1 MSNAKPQ
8 DRVAT
13 GAQAKRPAAMKILSL
28 LLRNVKFGQIQLALP
43 DGEILTFGRKS
54 PDGPAVLKVHNMAFF
69 NRTLRRGAMG
79 FAESYMDGEWSSPDL
94 AKLLILLNSNMTML
108 QQSIGKNRFTQWI
121 NRIIHIL
128 RPNTREGAK
137 RNIHAHYDL
146 GNEFYALW
154 LDATMTYSSALFRD
168 SQQTL
173 RDAQNE
179 KYRAL
184 AASTDIGPDD
194 HVLEIG
200 CGWGGFAEFAARE
213 IGCKVTGITI
223 SNEQLAF
230 AKNRIAMAGLQDKV
244 DFKFCDYRDLTEK
257 YDRIVSIEMFEAV
270 GESYWPTY
278 FDQVHACL
286 KPGGKA
292 GLQIIT
298 IAKERFDSYRKKT
311 DFIQRYIFP
320 GGMLPSPERLDGEFA
335 NADLKLVAREDFAAD
350 YARTLAEWRH
360 RFLEV
365 WPEVQ
370 ALGFDARFRNMWEYY
385 LAYCEAGFTTRSID
399 VSHFTLMRD

>member
-69 NRTLRRGAMG
+69 NRTLRQGAMG

-230 AKNRIAMAGLQDKV
+230 AKNRIAMAGLHDKV

-385 LAYCEAGFTTRSID
+385 LAYCEAGFTTQSID
-399 VSHFTLMRD
+399 VSHFALMRD

>member
-1 MSNAKPQ
+1 MSNAKPEQ
-8 DRVAT
+8 RVLTKQVAN
-13 GAQAKRPAAMKILSL
+13 KSAAFKILAL
-28 LLRNVKFGQIQLALP
+28 LLRKIEFGQLQLALP
-43 DGEILTFGRKS
+43 DGEVLTFGQSQKG
-54 PDGPAVLKVHNMAFF
+54 GPAVLRVHDIAFF
-69 NRTLRRGAMG
+69 SRTLRHGAIG
-79 FAESYMDGEWSSPDL
+79 FAEAYMDGQWSTPDL
-94 AKLLILLNSNMTML
+94 AKLLTLFNRNMTMF
-108 QQSIGKNRFTQWI
+108 QQRIGSNRFTQLL
-121 NRIIHIL
+121 NRLIHIL

-146 GNEFYALW
+146 GNEFYSLW

-179 KYRAL
+179 KYRSL
-184 AASTDIGPDD
+184 AASTGIGPND

-223 SNEQLAF
+223 SKEQLIF
-230 AKNRIAMAGLQDKV
+230 AKNRIALAGLSDKV
-244 DFKFCDYRDLTEK
+244 DFRFQDYRDMDEQF
-257 YDRIVSIEMFEAV
+257 DRIVSIEMFEAV

-278 FDQVHACL
+278 FEQIRKCL
-286 KPGGKA
+286 KPEGRA

-298 IAKERFDSYRKKT
+298 IANERFESYRKKT

-320 GGMLPSPERLDGEFA
+320 GGMLPSPKRLQGAFDA
-335 NADLKLVAREDFAAD
+335 ALLKLVAQEDFASD

-360 RFLEV
+360 RFLDV

-370 ALGFDARFRNMWEYY
+370 ALGFDMRFRNMWEYY
-385 LAYCEAGFTTRSID
+385 LAYCEAGFDTRSID
-399 VSHFTLMRD
+399 VSHFTLQRN

>member
-1 MSNAKPQ
+1 MSSAKPQ
-8 DRVAT
+8 ERVANSK
-13 GAQAKRPAAMKILSL
+13 QAKRPAAMKILSL
-28 LLRNVKFGQIQLALP
+28 LLRNLKFGQIQIALP
-43 DGEILTFGRKS
+43 DGEVLSFGTKS
-54 PDGPAVLKVHNMAFF
+54 IDGPAVLKVHNMAFF
-69 NRTLRRGAMG
+69 NRTLRHGAMG
-79 FAESYMDGEWSSPDL
+79 FAESYMDGEWSSPDI

-108 QQSIGKNRFTQWI
+108 QQSIGKNRITQWI
-121 NRIIHIL
+121 NRLVHIL
-128 RPNTREGAK
+128 RPNTREGSK

-184 AASTDIGPDD
+184 VASTDIGPDD

-244 DFKFCDYRDLTEK
+244 NIKFCDYRDLNEK

-278 FDQVHACL
+278 FEQVRNCL

-298 IAKERFDSYRKKT
+298 IAKERFDAYRKKT

-320 GGMLPSPERLDGEFA
+320 GGMLPSPERLDVEFA

-385 LAYCEAGFTTRSID
+385 LAYCEAGFSTGSID

>member
-1 MSNAKPQ
+1 MSNAKP
-8 DRVAT
+8 DHRVIEKPA
-13 GAQAKRPAAMKILSL
+13 AKRSAAFKILSL
-28 LLRNVKFGQIQLALP
+28 LLKNLKFGQLLLAMP
-43 DGEILTFGRKS
+43 DGEVLTFGKAGN
-54 PDGPAVLKVHNMAFF
+54 DGPTVLNVNDAAFF
-69 NRTLRRGAMG
+69 SRTLRHGAMG
-79 FAESYMDGEWSSPDL
+79 FAESYMDGEWTSPDL
-94 AKLLILLNSNMTML
+94 SKLLILFNRNMTMF
-108 QQSIGKNRFTQWI
+108 QQTIGKNRMTQWL
-121 NRIIHIL
+121 NRVIHIL
-128 RPNTREGAK
+128 RPNTRDGAK

-154 LDATMTYSSALFRD
+154 LDTTMTYSSALFRD
-168 SQQTL
+168 SQQEL

-184 AASTDIGPDD
+184 AASTGIGPDD

-230 AKNRIAMAGLQDKV
+230 ARDRIERAGLQDKV
-244 DFKFCDYRDLTEK
+244 DFKFCDYRDLDEK
-257 YDRIVSIEMFEAV
+257 FDRIVSIEMFEAV

-278 FDQVHACL
+278 FNQIYNCL
-286 KPGGKA
+286 KPGGRA

-320 GGMLPSPERLDGEFA
+320 GGMLPSPERLDKEFA
-335 NADLKLVAREDFAAD
+335 AEDLELVAREDFAAD

-360 RFLEV
+360 RFLDV

-370 ALGFDARFRNMWEYY
+370 ALGFETRFRNMWEYY
-385 LAYCEAGFTTRSID
+385 LAYCEAGFTTGSID
-399 VSHFTLMRD
+399 VSHFTLARR

>member
-43 DGEILTFGRKS
+43 DGEMLTFGRKS

-69 NRTLRRGAMG
+69 NRTLRHGAMG

>member
-1 MSNAKPQ
+1 MSSAKPQ
-8 DRVAT
+8 ERVANSK
-13 GAQAKRPAAMKILSL
+13 QAKRPAAMKILSL
-28 LLRNVKFGQIQLALP
+28 LLRNLKFGQIQIALP
-43 DGEILTFGRKS
+43 DGEMLSFGTKS
-54 PDGPAVLKVHNMAFF
+54 IDGPAVLKVHNMAFF
-69 NRTLRRGAMG
+69 NRTLRHGAMG
-79 FAESYMDGEWSSPDL
+79 FAESYMDGEWSSPDI

-108 QQSIGKNRFTQWI
+108 QQSIGKNRITQWI
-121 NRIIHIL
+121 NRLVHIL
-128 RPNTREGAK
+128 RPNTREGSK

-184 AASTDIGPDD
+184 VASTDIGPDD

-244 DFKFCDYRDLTEK
+244 NIKFCDYRDLNEK

-278 FDQVHACL
+278 FEQVRNCL

-298 IAKERFDSYRKKT
+298 IAKERFDAYRKKT

-320 GGMLPSPERLDGEFA
+320 GGMLPSPERLDVEFA

-385 LAYCEAGFTTRSID
+385 LTYCEAGFSTGSID

>member
-8 DRVAT
+8 DRVAN
-13 GAQAKRPAAMKILSL
+13 GAQAKWPAAMKILSL

-69 NRTLRRGAMG
+69 NRTLRHGAMG
-79 FAESYMDGEWSSPDL
+79 FAESYMDGEWSSPDP

>member
-69 NRTLRRGAMG
+69 NRTLRQGAMG

-278 FDQVHACL
+278 FDQVHASL

-385 LAYCEAGFTTRSID
+385 LAYCEAGFTTQSID

>member
-69 NRTLRRGAMG
+69 NRTLRQGAMG

-94 AKLLILLNSNMTML
+94 AKLLILLNGNMTML

-385 LAYCEAGFTTRSID
+385 LAYCEAGFTKRSID

>member
-8 DRVAT
+8 DGIAT
-13 GAQAKRPAAMKILSL
+13 GKRAKRPAAMKILSL
-28 LLRNVKFGQIQLALP
+28 LLRNLKFGQLQLALP
-43 DGEILTFGRKS
+43 DGDVMTFGRKQA
-54 PDGPAVLKVHNMAFF
+54 DGPAVLRVHNMAFF
-69 NRTLRRGAMG
+69 NRTLRQGAMG

-94 AKLLILLNSNMTML
+94 AKLLILLNRNMTML
-108 QQSIGKNRFTQWI
+108 QQTIGKNRFTQWV
-121 NRIIHIL
+121 NRVIHIL

-168 SQQTL
+168 SQQNL
-173 RDAQNE
+173 RDAQSE

-184 AASTDIGPDD
+184 AASTGIGPDD

-213 IGCKVTGITI
+213 IGCKITGITI

-230 AKNRIAMAGLQDKV
+230 AKNRIALAGLQDKV
-244 DFKFCDYRDLTEK
+244 DFKFCDYRDLTEQ

-278 FDQVHACL
+278 FDQVHKCL

-298 IAKERFDSYRKKT
+298 IAKERFASYRKKS

-320 GGMLPSPERLDGEFA
+320 GGMLPSPERLDVEFA
-335 NADLKLVAREDFAAD
+335 NAELKLVAREDFAAD

-360 RFLEV
+360 RFLAV

-370 ALGFDARFRNMWEYY
+370 ALGFDTRFRNMWEYY